1 MDVQLTTTVTDVTV
15 YPDRAR
21 VVCGG
26 ECVVAVGRQRLL
38 LDDLPM
44 TLDADSLRVT
54 GRGEARVRLL
64 SVDVVRQHFAEA
76 PAAKVRELEQGIEQ
90 AEDELRQL
98 QDAEAGWQAQL
109 SHLDGL
115 RGQTAVFAKG
125 IARGQMTLDGQQQLL
140 AFWQEQDDGV
150 RQQLRDLAGQQ
161 RGVNARLQKLRQDL
175 DALRAARPR
184 QRFQAQVEIE
194 ALSAGSFFPTV
205 SYVVGNAGWQPL
217 YDLRLRENG
226 RFLHLTTLAN
236 ITQNSGQDWNGVA
249 LTVST
254 ARPALNQ
261 RLPQLKPWYVDVYR
275 PPQPLPRGGALRS
288 AAPMAAEAAMAP
300 AAMAPA
306 AMPMAKMA
314 DAEVVVAEVEEVGSA
329 VVFRIPGQT
338 TVPSDGSPHKTA
350 VSDHRFEAKVDYL
363 AVPRHTDAVFRRAKV
378 DNSGSSPLLAGQAN
392 LFVEDEFI
400 GKTQLG
406 YTPMGGELELL
417 LGVEERITVKR
428 EMVRREVDKRFMS
441 DKRRLRYSYRI
452 ELENL
457 LETAV
462 TVVVQDQ
469 IPVSRHEAIKIKLEQ
484 VSPAVT
490 EQTELNMLE
499 WRLSL
504 AAKETKTIVYEYAV
518 EHPREMDV
526 MGLH

>member
-38 LDDLPM
+38 LDDLPLA
-44 TLDADSLRVT
+44 LDADSLRVT

-76 PAAKVRELEQGIEQ
+76 PAVQVRELELAIVQVEG
-90 AEDELRQL
+90 ELRQL
-98 QDAEAGWQAQL
+98 QDAQAGWQAQL

-125 IARGQMTLDGQQQLL
+125 LARGQMTLDGQRQLL

-161 RGVNARLQKLRQDL
+161 RRVHERLQKLRQDL
-175 DALRAARPR
+175 DALRSAQPR

-194 ALSAGSFFPTV
+194 VVAAGSFLPTV
-205 SYVVGNAGWQPL
+205 SYVVGMAGWQPL

-236 ITQNSGQDWNGVA
+236 VTQNSGQDWNGVA

-261 RLPQLKPWYVDVYR
+261 RLPQLKPWYVDAFR

-288 AAPMAAEAAMAP
+288 AAPMAAMEAAPAPMA
-300 AAMAPA
+300 
-306 AMPMAKMA
+306 MAKMA

-329 VVFRIPGQT
+329 VVFRIPGPT

-350 VSDHRFEAKVDYL
+350 VSDLRFPAKVDYL
-363 AVPRHTDAVFRRAKV
+363 AVPRHTESVFRRAKV
-378 DNSGSSPLLAGQAN
+378 DNSGPSPLLAGQAN

-400 GKTQLG
+400 GKTELA
-406 YTPMGGELELL
+406 YTPMSGELSLL
-417 LGVEERITVKR
+417 LGVEERVTVKR

-441 DKRRLRYSYRI
+441 DKRRLRYGYKMV
-452 ELENL
+452 LENL

-462 TVVVQDQ
+462 NVVVQDQ
-469 IPVSRHEAIKIKLEQ
+469 IPVSRHEEIKIKLEQ
-484 VSPAVT
+484 VSPAVA

>member
-1 MDVQLTTTVTDVTV
+1 MDIQLTTTVTDVTV

-26 ECVVAVGRQRLL
+26 ECVVTVGQQRLL
-38 LDDLPM
+38 LDNLPL

-54 GRGEARVRLL
+54 GRGEAQVRLL

-76 PAAKVRELEQGIEQ
+76 PAAKVRELEQAIEQ
-90 AEDELRQL
+90 AEDELQQL
-98 QDAEAGWQAQL
+98 ADAQAGWQAQL

-125 IARGQMTLDGQQQLL
+125 LARGQMTLDDQRQLL

-150 RQQLRDLAGQQ
+150 RQQLRELAGQQ
-161 RGVNARLQKLRQDL
+161 REVNARLQKLRQDL
-175 DALRAARPR
+175 DALRSARPR
-184 QRFQAQVEIE
+184 QRFQAQIEIE
-194 ALSAGSFFPTV
+194 ALTAGSFLPTV
-205 SYVVGNAGWQPL
+205 SYVVQNAGWQPL

-275 PPQPLPRGGALRS
+275 PPQPLPRGGQLRT
-288 AAPMAAEAAMAP
+288 MAAEAAPPPMA
-300 AAMAPA
+300 A

-314 DAEVVVAEVEEVGSA
+314 EAELVVAEVEEVGSA
-329 VVFRIPGQT
+329 VVFHIPGQT

-350 VSDHRFEAKVDYL
+350 VSDLRFAAKIDYL
-363 AVPRHTDAVFRRAKV
+363 TVPRHTDAVFRRAKA
-378 DNSGSSPLLAGQAN
+378 DNSGPSPLLAGQAN

-400 GKTQLG
+400 GKTQLA
-406 YTPMGGELELL
+406 YTPMNGELELL
-417 LGVEERITVKR
+417 LGVEERIAVKR
-428 EMVRREVDKRFMS
+428 ELVRREVDKRFMS
-441 DKRRLRYSYRI
+441 DKRRLRYGYKVV
-452 ELENL
+452 LENL

-469 IPVSRHEAIKIKLEQ
+469 IPVSRHEEIKIKLEQ

-518 EHPREMDV
+518 EHPREMEV
-526 MGLH
+526 MGLQ